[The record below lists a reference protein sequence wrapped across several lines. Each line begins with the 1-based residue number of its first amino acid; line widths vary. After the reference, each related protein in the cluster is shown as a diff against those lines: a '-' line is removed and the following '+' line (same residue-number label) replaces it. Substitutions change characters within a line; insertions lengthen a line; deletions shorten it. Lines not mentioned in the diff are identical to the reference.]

1 MMYIIMSHILL
12 LGLLLLVS
20 VMHEIAQSTLRPSG
34 MCVLL
39 IMNIF
44 PWKKEDRGFVQINRQ
59 YTHTF

>member
-12 LGLLLLVS
+12 LGFLLRVT
-20 VMHEIAQSTLRPSG
+20 VMHKFAQSTLRPSG

-44 PWKKEDRGFVQINRQ
+44 PWKKEDRGF
-59 YTHTF
+59 F